1 MHIPADRIH
10 RLITDVL
17 TAWGM
22 DGDLAETTAD
32 VMTAT
37 DLAGIDS
44 HGVSML
50 MTYEKRR
57 DSGHLDLRARP
68 AVVRENASVA
78 LVDAGGGIGHPASV
92 FAMRKA
98 IEKARTGAIGVV
110 SVVNSHHFGAAGHYA
125 GLAAAEGLIGLV
137 TSSASLPSVA
147 PTGSAVPRLGTNP
160 LAFAAPARRNP
171 DFLLDI
177 ATSTAA
183 VNKVKVYD
191 YHHEPLPRGWVT
203 DADGTPVE
211 DAGAALRILREEDR
225 GGLTPLGG
233 TPEMSS
239 HKGYGLAMMAHV
251 LGATLCGGAFPA
263 LRDPEQPH
271 NIGHFF
277 LALDPGFFRP
287 QGAFADDLDDAIDL
301 LHRTP
306 PLDPSA
312 PVLVAGDVE
321 AAARAERA
329 RSGIPIPDTLA
340 EQLRAVAER
349 AGVAS
354 DMDDWFE
361 RQA

>member
-1 MHIPADRIH
+1 MRISADRIH

-22 DGDLAETTAD
+22 DADLAETTAN

-37 DLAGIDS
+37 DLAGTDS

-50 MTYEKRR
+50 MTYEKLRE
-57 DSGHLDLRARP
+57 SGRLDLRARP
-68 AVVRENASVA
+68 TVTRENASVA

-98 IEKARTGAIGVV
+98 IEKARTNAVGVA

-125 GLAAAEGLIGLV
+125 EMAAAEGLVGLV

-147 PTGSAVPRLGTNP
+147 PTGSAAPRLATNP

-171 DFLLDI
+171 NFMLDI

-191 YHHEPLPRGWVT
+191 YHRAPLPTGWVT
-203 DADGTPVE
+203 DADGTPVD
-211 DAGAALRILREEDR
+211 DAGKALRILREDDL

-239 HKGYGLAMMAHV
+239 HKGYGLAMMAHI

-263 LRDPEQPH
+263 LREPEDPH

-277 LALDPGFFRP
+277 LALDPEFFRP
-287 QGAFADDLDDAIDL
+287 QGMFEDDLDDAIDL
-301 LHRTP
+301 LHETP

-312 PVLVAGDVE
+312 PVLVAGDAE
-321 AAARAERA
+321 AATRDERNG
-329 RSGIPIPDTLA
+329 SGIPIPDTLA

-354 DMDDWFE
+354 DVDDWT
-361 RQA
+361 